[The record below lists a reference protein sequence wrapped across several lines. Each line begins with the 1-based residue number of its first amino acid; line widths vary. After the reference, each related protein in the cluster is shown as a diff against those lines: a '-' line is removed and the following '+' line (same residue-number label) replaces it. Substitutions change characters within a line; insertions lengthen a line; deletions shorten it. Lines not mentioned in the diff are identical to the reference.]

1 MTSNQLIRATRP
13 FAKEFRR
20 LSWFHTLSTLSLM
33 AAAYCVIFWCPIVG
47 LQIAASILLGL
58 VIVRMFIIYHD
69 YMHRAIL
76 QRSWLA
82 KFIFTIYGYFILA
95 APSVWRRSHNYH
107 HKHNSKLYSSS
118 IGSFPVVTKEKFLAA
133 SKTEQ
138 RIYLFI
144 RHPLTI
150 AFGYLFTF
158 IYGMSILSLV
168 RNPRKHWDSAVALL
182 FHIALGAAIYTYF
195 GWVGLLLGFFI
206 PYLISHALGSYLF
219 YAQHNFPDVA
229 FKDKEGWTYISAAL
243 ESSSY
248 MKMSPLMHWFTGNIG
263 YHHIHHVNEAIPF
276 YRLPEAYAKIPALQN
291 AKTTSLHPAEIRR
304 CFQLKV
310 WAPDENRMIGIN
322 EVNS

>member
-1 MTSNQLIRATRP
+1 
-13 FAKEFRR
+13 
-20 LSWFHTLSTLSLM
+20 
-33 AAAYCVIFWCPIVG
+33 
-47 LQIAASILLGL
+47 
-58 VIVRMFIIYHD
+58 
-69 YMHRAIL
+69 MHRAIL

-118 IGSFPVVTKEKFLAA
+118 IGSFPVVTKDKFLAA
-133 SKTEQ
+133 SRTEQ

-150 AFGYLFTF
+150 TFGYLFTF

-182 FHIALGAAIYTYF
+182 FHIALGTAIYTYF

-219 YAQHNFPDVA
+219 YAQHNFPDVT

-248 MKMSPLMHWFTGNIG
+248 MKMSRLMHWFTGNIG

>member
-1 MTSNQLIRATRP
+1 MTDKQLIRATRP

-20 LSWFHTLSTLSLM
+20 LSWFHTFSTLSLM
-33 AAAYCVIFWCPIVG
+33 AAAYLVIFWCPILVVQV
-47 LQIAASILLGL
+47 LASIVLGL
-58 VIVRMFIIYHD
+58 IIVRMFIIYHD

-76 QRSWLA
+76 QRSLLA
-82 KFIFTIYGYFILA
+82 KIIFTLYGYFILA

-118 IGSFPVVTKEKFLAA
+118 IGSFPVVTKEKFLSA

-150 AFGYLFTF
+150 TFGYLFTF

-168 RNPRKHWDSAVALL
+168 RNPRKHWDSAIALL
-182 FHIALGAAIYTYF
+182 FHLLLGITIYTYF
-195 GWVGLLLGFFI
+195 GWTGLILGFFI

-219 YAQHNFPDVA
+219 YAQHNFPDVT

-248 MKMSPLMHWFTGNIG
+248 MKMSPIMHWFTGNIG

-291 AKTTSLHPAEIRR
+291 AKTTSLNPAEIRR

-310 WAPDENRMIGIN
+310 WAPDENRMVGI
-322 EVNS
+322 